1 MRRSASSALVAAA
14 VAITLVAVP
23 VSFAGTEHSGTGAG
37 TVTWTKGPRLGGFD
51 ASINGDALARTRAS
65 TGDVL
70 HGAVMKFGAVRYRR
84 LADDTWVGA
93 RISPTAHDPAGAVI
107 ETARSRVYV
116 AWRSL
121 TDHDLRGRSPLY
133 VRSAGNQGTGT
144 WGPVRSITPLDVRAD
159 GPSLAAAGRR
169 LYVAYTDTRSGAIR
183 LAMSRDRGVTWSTTR
198 LGTTTRRSFPGV
210 SGEPVVVARGSTV
223 AVAWLKDG
231 AGTVRF
237 RRSMDRGANW
247 SKARTLGT
255 GDGQGAQPGLAIRGD
270 RIAVAWVDA
279 KAVRV
284 RIRDAGGWGT
294 LRTVEPPAGAKVY
307 ATVLDVDVDLHGT
320 AAVGVGFSACWQD
333 CAGDWPGYADAL
345 WSESASNG
353 GSWTTPEVVLAGGEH
368 PSGDGPVVVIRA
380 DVFWAPDGTRY
391 LVANKVLDFD
401 RVHVPLRVGAE

>member
-1 MRRSASSALVAAA
+1 MRRLAFGAFVAAA
-14 VAITLVAVP
+14 IAFTIVVAP
-23 VSFAGTEHSGTGAG
+23 VSFAGAEPSGTGAG
-37 TVTWTKGPRLGGFD
+37 STTWTRGPRLGGLH
-51 ASINGDALARTRAS
+51 ASINGDALAQTKTS

-70 HGAVMKFGAVRYRR
+70 HGVVMRLGAVRYRR
-84 LADDTWVGA
+84 SADDTWVGA
-93 RISPTAHDPAGAVI
+93 RVSPTTHDPAGAVI

-133 VRSAGNQGTGT
+133 VRSAGNHGTGT

-223 AVAWLKDG
+223 AVAWLRDG

-237 RRSMDRGANW
+237 RRSMDRGATW
-247 SKARTLGT
+247 SKPRTLGT
-255 GDGQGAQPGLAIRGD
+255 GAGQGAQPGLAIRRD
-270 RIAVAWVDA
+270 RIAVAWVDGD
-279 KAVRV
+279 AVRV
-284 RIRDAGGWGT
+284 RIRDGSGWGT
-294 LRTVEPPAGAKVY
+294 LRTVDPPMGTKVY
-307 ATVLDVDVDLHGT
+307 AKILDVDVDLHGT
-320 AAVGVGFSACWQD
+320 AAVGVAFSACWQD
-333 CAGDWPGYADAL
+333 CTGDWPGYADVI
-345 WSESASNG
+345 WSETASNG
-353 GSWTTPEVVLAGGEH
+353 GTWTAPDVVLAGGPH

-380 DVFWAPDGTRY
+380 DVLWAPDGTRY

-401 RVHVPLRVGAE
+401 RVHVPLRIGVG